1 MRKLAILLIFTVLC
15 SWNLLSEEE
24 PADGIVKSKRIKFSE
39 FSDPVPIWEKDRV
52 RMPFRF
58 AGNLILIQV
67 KVDTLVGD
75 FILDTGAP
83 HLVLNRTYFRNYP
96 MYGEVMAAGI
106 TGSAG
111 TGSQT
116 RVEKLDFG
124 GLHFENVDADVVSLG
139 HLESQRGTKILGLIG
154 LNLLKKLELT
164 IDFSEGSLEFVRINR
179 QGEPIFNQV
188 PQADS
193 SAMELRM
200 NGSFRLIFL
209 NGTIGGKLLRF
220 CLDTGAETNVLHSE
234 LSNKVMQQV
243 KLLRTASVSGSGA
256 KQSEALIGRLNMLSL
271 SCGDYPSLST
281 SIMNISGLQEIYQE
295 SIDGIL
301 GMDFLYRHR
310 KMQIN
315 MMKRK
320 VFLWKR
326 EE

>member
-1 MRKLAILLIFTVLC
+1 MQKLAILLIFTMLC

-24 PADGIVKSKRIKFSE
+24 PADGIAKSKRIKFSE
-39 FSDPVPIWEKDRV
+39 FSDPVPVWEKDRV

-67 KVDTLVGD
+67 RVDTLVGD

-106 TGSAG
+106 TGTAG

-116 RVEKLDFG
+116 RVGKLDFG
-124 GLHFENVDADVVSLG
+124 GLQFDNVDADVVSLG

-164 IDFSEGSLEFVRINR
+164 IDFTEGYLEFARINR
-179 QGEPIFNQV
+179 QGDPIDN
-188 PQADS
+188 PMPKADS
-193 SAMELRM
+193 EAMELRM
-200 NGSFRLIFL
+200 TGSFRLIFL
-209 NGTIGGKLLRF
+209 NGTIGGKMLRF
-220 CLDTGAETNVLHSE
+220 CLDTGAETNVMHSE

-256 KQSEALIGRLNMLSL
+256 KPSEALIGRLNMLSM

-281 SIMNISGLQEIYQE
+281 SIINISGLQEIYQE

-301 GMDFLYRHR
+301 GMDFLYRHG

-315 MMKRK
+315 LTKRK